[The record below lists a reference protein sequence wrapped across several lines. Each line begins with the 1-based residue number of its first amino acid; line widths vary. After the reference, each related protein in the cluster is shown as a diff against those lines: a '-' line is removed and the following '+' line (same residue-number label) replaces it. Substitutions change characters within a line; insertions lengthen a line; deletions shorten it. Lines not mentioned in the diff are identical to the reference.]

1 MNFLDRLACIVFLLC
16 SGMGLLA
23 QTTANVD
30 SGSVVR
36 IFPSIRS
43 LSYLTGSVVSFDGN
57 SIAIQPEDSDELKHF
72 DLNEITSLEIR
83 VARKKPSTSKY
94 ALIGLIAG
102 AGAGVALTY
111 GIFGRGGDENE
122 YYPEYIIPTSAAGGL
137 LVGTILGAA
146 SSSHTWKEIPLE
158 DFRE

>member
-1 MNFLDRLACIVFLLC
+1 MNHLSNFTCFFVLLC
-16 SGMGLLA
+16 TGMGLFA
-23 QTTANVD
+23 QTTTKVD

-36 IFPSIRS
+36 IFPSTRS
-43 LSYLTGSVVSFDGN
+43 LSYITGSVVSIDGK
-57 SIAIQPEDSDELKHF
+57 SITIQQEDSDELKRF

-83 VARKKPSTSKY
+83 VARKKPSTGKY

-111 GIFGRGGDENE
+111 GIIGRGGDENE
-122 YYPEYIIPTSAAGGL
+122 YYPEYFIPASAAGGL

-146 SSSHTWKEIPLE
+146 SSSHTWQEIPLE
-158 DFRE
+158 DIRE